1 MAPTYSFPILGNNDI
16 IACLA
21 EMDITITEK
30 ELLRPHPD
38 TLFKVYEDLVVLLCG
53 ETREEMY
60 TPNLEAAA
68 NCLEFP
74 ELYEEAIGALKFHR
88 HLFKLMKNVGVND
101 FSMRDMIKP
110 EYARTRRNISAII
123 NFAKFRESMLEK
135 HEEMLE
141 KAAEQEA
148 AYEAALARNKELKE
162 KIAKLKAEREAKAAA
177 DEDKENNP
185 EKDAPASESTPEELA
200 EARRVH
206 DEAKANYEMWVK
218 KKEEADAKLAA
229 AMKEEDET
237 KAAVIEAEA
246 KKAELERQVAEARE
260 KAEGTDADRAAA
272 AELAEEQRLVDEAEA
287 KLKALQEKERK
298 GKEALAELKKL
309 IEYVKEVDADIR
321 KANEAEAKVKGLEAE
336 VNKTEEELFQ
346 LDQKI
351 DDLTRQET
359 NWKEKI
365 ARQKEQGELKR
376 QAAEASL
383 KAAKEELAA
392 VKARNAANDAKKAE
406 EENQAKQLELKM
418 QKEDEEHE
426 REIQAL
432 VTNFASL
439 RDQVVKYHARL
450 ADEMG
455 VAENERVPLQRVE
468 PENAKRGVGDF
479 TNTINWTNY
488 DLTKNFGGIGKGKPS
503 LAAVGRPAGAED
515 TEFTLS

>member
-135 HEEMLE
+135 HEELLE
-141 KAAEQEA
+141 KAAKQEA
-148 AYEAALARNKELKE
+148 AYDAALARNKELKE

-272 AELAEEQRLVDEAEA
+272 AELAEEQRLLDEAEA

-392 VKARNAANDAKKAE
+392 VKARNAANDAKRAE
-406 EENQAKQLELKM
+406 EENQVKQLELKM

-439 RDQVVKYHARL
+439 RDQVVKYHAGL

-488 DLTKNFGGIGKGKPS
+488 DLTTNFGGIGKGKPS
-503 LAAVGRPAGAED
+503 LAAAGRPAGAED